1 MSRATVL
8 QDIADMLPTVFGPSP
23 SSVRVC

>member
-23 SSVRVC
+23 SSV